1 MSALL
6 FTRDQVD
13 EVADWPSR
21 VGRVGRNSIL
31 WIDLDSP
38 DPVGLRHLAQSLE
51 LRHETQ
57 ERLEDG
63 VDRPFFG
70 ECESYLHVVAFAPS
84 RNGDVTELVK
94 VSCLV
99 ADRWVVT
106 VHDQPV
112 DVLDDFRERAGGS
125 GDIGKLDGPEFLA
138 DLLEWV
144 LNGYLDA
151 FEAIELQL
159 EEFDT
164 RVMSGEFEEPED
176 ELERL
181 VELRRD
187 VGALRRA
194 SYRIG

>member
-31 WIDLDSP
+31 WIDLDTP
-38 DPVGLRHLAQSLE
+38 DPERLRHLAESLE
-51 LRHETQ
+51 LRHETR

-94 VSCLV
+94 VGCLV

-106 VHDQPV
+106 VHDQPL
-112 DVLDDFRERAGGS
+112 DVLDDFRERAGG
-125 GDIGKLDGPEFLA
+125 F
-138 DLLEWV
+138 
-144 LNGYLDA
+144 
-151 FEAIELQL
+151 
-159 EEFDT
+159 
-164 RVMSGEFEEPED
+164 R
-176 ELERL
+176 
-181 VELRRD
+181 
-187 VGALRRA
+187 
-194 SYRIG
+194 